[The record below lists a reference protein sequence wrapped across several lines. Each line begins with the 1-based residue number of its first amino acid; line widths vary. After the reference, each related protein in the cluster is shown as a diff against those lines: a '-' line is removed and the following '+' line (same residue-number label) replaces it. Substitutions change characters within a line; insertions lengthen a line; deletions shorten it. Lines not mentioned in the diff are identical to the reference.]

1 MKRKGFLYESIIEIN
16 NLKLADKNARLGK
29 LKQYGVQKHILR
41 EDENLKELNELLQH
55 RKYRTSNY
63 SKFEIFEPK
72 HRVIARL
79 PYYPDRIMHWAILL
93 KTKEIFVNSFISNTY
108 SGIKGRGVHKAS
120 YDLRKSLQDE
130 QYNKYCLKLDVK
142 KFYENID
149 HNILKGLLRKKFKD
163 RELLTV
169 FDEIIDSNEVGLP
182 LGSLISQYFANFYLC
197 YLDHYIK
204 ENLNVKYY
212 FRYMDDLVILS
223 NNKKELH
230 YILFKIRLYLKTLGL
245 EIKNTYQVFPVE
257 KRGINF
263 VGYLHRKD
271 YTLIRKSIKE
281 NYKKSKNKKD
291 WNSWL
296 IHSNSVN
303 LKNKYENN

>member
-55 RKYRTSNY
+55 RKYKTSNY

-130 QYNKYCLKLDVK
+130 EYNKYCLKLDVK

-169 FDEIIDSNEVGLP
+169 FDEIIDSNKVGLP

-230 YILFKIRLYLKTLGL
+230 YILFKIRLYLKALGL

-257 KRGINF
+257 KRGIDF
-263 VGYLHRKD
+263 VGFRHFHT
-271 YTLIRKSIKE
+271 YTFLRKSIKN
-281 NYKKSKNKKD
+281 NYKKSKNKKR
-291 WNSWL
+291 WNGWL
-296 IHSNSVN
+296 IHCDSIN
-303 LKNKYENN
+303 LRNKYEG

>member
-1 MKRKGFLYESIIEIN
+1 MKRKGNLYESIINIS
-16 NLKLADKNARLGK
+16 NLKLADKFARKGK

-41 EDENLKELNELLQH
+41 EKENLEELNELLQH
-55 RKYRTSNY
+55 RKYETSEY

-72 HRVIARL
+72 HRIIARL
-79 PYYPDRIMHWAILL
+79 PYFPDRIMHWAILL
-93 KTKEIFVNSFISNTY
+93 KTRDIFVNAFIATTY

-120 YDLRKSLQDE
+120 YDLREALQDNT
-130 QYNKYCLKLDVK
+130 YNQFCLKLDIK

-149 HNILKGLLRKKFKD
+149 HKILKTLLRKKFKD
-163 RELLTV
+163 NELLKM
-169 FDEIIDSNEVGLP
+169 FDEIIDSNEIGLP
-182 LGSLISQYFANFYLC
+182 LGSLISQYFANFYLS
-197 YLDHYIK
+197 YLDHYLK
-204 ENLNVKYY
+204 ENINVKYY

-223 NNKKELH
+223 NSKKELH
-230 YILFKIRLYLKTLGL
+230 YILGEIRLYLKTLSL
-245 EIKNTYQVFPVE
+245 EIKNTYQVFPIE
-257 KRGINF
+257 KRGIDF
-263 VGYLHRKD
+263 VGYVHRKN
-271 YTLIRKSIKE
+271 YTFIRKSIKE